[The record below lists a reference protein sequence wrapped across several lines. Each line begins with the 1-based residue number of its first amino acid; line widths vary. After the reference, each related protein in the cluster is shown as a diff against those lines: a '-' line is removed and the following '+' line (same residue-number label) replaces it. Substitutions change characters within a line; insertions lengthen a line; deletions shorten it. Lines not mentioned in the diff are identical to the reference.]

1 MRKLLVDIPEL
12 RSSKQKDLLNLSKLT
27 KKPPAVKKDSA
38 NIFEQVR
45 INVEKVL
52 SKYKDKVIVLRSE
65 QEVQDY
71 FDKAID
77 SGYIAIDTET
87 TGLDHIKDKVVG
99 TCLYYPGGK
108 AAYIPHRHTSY
119 LTGALLN
126 NQVSYEFLRQQL
138 QRVVDSKIQVLMHNA
153 DFDMRFIYYSMS
165 IKVPCT
171 WDTQHAS
178 RILNNTE
185 SAALKYQHAV
195 HIEHTEKQ
203 YDYSKLFKNVEYTK
217 VSPNVAALYAA
228 IDALLTYELY
238 EYQKEVF
245 EQPGNEALYRVFKD
259 IEMPLVS
266 VVFDMEVA
274 GVCIDKEM
282 SKTLSEKYTK
292 LLNVAHKEVMEKIK
306 VYQTD
311 IDKYNSSIINI
322 KKRLPNPIN
331 ISSPQQL
338 AVLFYD
344 ILKIQPKIAGSRSTD
359 EEALTK
365 IGTPLCK
372 SILKYRGLLKLLSTY
387 IDKLPECVSEVDNRL
402 HTTFL
407 TLGTD
412 TGRFSSRDPNLQNIP
427 AKNQEIRKM
436 FTASPGYVL
445 VGGDFSQQE
454 PRLLAKYSG
463 DEHMLQAYI
472 EGKDLYATTASK
484 IYNTTYE
491 NCLEFYP
498 DGTTNKEGKK
508 RRSSVKSVI
517 LG

>member
-266 VVFDMEVA
+266 VVFDMEVT

-306 VYQTD
+306 VYQPD
-311 IDKYNSSIINI
+311 IDKYNSSIINM

-412 TGRFSSRDPNLQNIP
+412 TGRFSSRDP
-427 AKNQEIRKM
+427 KIRLGRK
-436 FTASPGYVL
+436 L
-445 VGGDFSQQE
+445 V
-454 PRLLAKYSG
+454 
-463 DEHMLQAYI
+463 I
-472 EGKDLYATTASK
+472 T
-484 IYNTTYE
+484 
-491 NCLEFYP
+491 
-498 DGTTNKEGKK
+498 
-508 RRSSVKSVI
+508 
-517 LG
+517 

>member
-1 MRKLLVDIPEL
+1 MRKLLIDMPEL
-12 RSSKQKDLLNLSKLT
+12 RSSKQKDLLNLSKLNRKSPT
-27 KKPPAVKKDSA
+27 IKKDSS
-38 NIFEQVR
+38 NIFDQVR

-52 SKYKDKVIVLRSE
+52 SKYKERVVVLRSE
-65 QEVQDY
+65 NDVVQY
-71 FDKAID
+71 FDNAIS

-87 TGLDHIKDKVVG
+87 TGLDHIEDKVVG
-99 TCLYYPGGK
+99 TCLYYPRGK
-108 AAYIPHRHTSY
+108 AAYIPHLHKSY
-119 LTGALLN
+119 LTGSPLN
-126 NQVSYEFLRQQL
+126 NQVSYDFVKQQL
-138 QRVVDSKIQVLMHNA
+138 QRVIDSHIQVLMHNA
-153 DFDMRFIYYSMS
+153 DFDMRFIYYSMG

-171 WDTQHAS
+171 WDTQIAS
-178 RILNNTE
+178 RVINNTE
-185 SAALKYQHAV
+185 SAALKFQYAK
-195 HIEHTEKQ
+195 HIENTEKS

-217 VSPNVAALYAA
+217 VSPDVAALYAA

-238 EYQKEVF
+238 EYQKQVF
-245 EQPGNEALYRVFKD
+245 EQSGNEALYSVFKN

-266 VVFDMEVA
+266 VVFDIEVQ

-282 SKTLSEKYTK
+282 SQKLSEKYTK
-292 LLNVAHKEVMEKIK
+292 LLNESHKKVMLEVRK
-306 VYQTD
+306 YQPE
-311 IDKYNSSIINI
+311 IDRYNSGIIDI

-331 ISSPQQL
+331 ISSPSQL
-338 AVLFYD
+338 ATLFYD
-344 ILKIQPKIAGSRSTD
+344 VLKITPKTNKARSTD

-372 SILKYRGLLKLLSTY
+372 YILEYRGLLKLLTTY
-387 IDKLPECVSEVDNRL
+387 IDKLPECVARIDNRL
-402 HTTFL
+402 HASFIQI
-407 TLGTD
+407 GAD
-412 TGRFSSRDPNLQNIP
+412 TGRFSSQNPNLQNIP
-427 AKNQEIRKM
+427 SKNQEIRKI

-472 EGKDLYATTASK
+472 DGKDLYAMTASK

-498 DGTTNKEGKK
+498 DGSTNKEGKK